1 MSTISL
7 FGILYEGLL
16 KIPPKLSAEV
26 KKDAAGIMAAK
37 YYVIAKKLYNDRVEL
52 SKQMSEDKKHFE
64 SISDKLAKK
73 VSVLGKELQ
82 KIEIKDQDYETS
94 VTRPIELDKSL
105 QFAIYRNTLDRDIV
119 TRITLKTYMS
129 SDSDERVI
137 DMKYLNSLG
146 EEVAEATEIHSL
158 EEQVKNYID
167 YLVDYDKDF
176 ESIKDYREESAS
188 LIDHLD
194 SLRTSQNQLTNTIGD
209 NYEKAINQWGFNRN
223 YRLFLDMFQGWNP
236 GSKPIDLSKVLKST
250 NEAPVS
256 LYVKFVF
263 QKENEILENQG
274 HYSGRVS
281 VNFYSINIVIPF
293 IPDNNLSTHK
303 FDEVLD
309 DVYSTI
315 DHELGHLVQDLLQ
328 HAVTGYSRKTE
339 RGTYGY
345 PSKKISQKTPEISPE
360 GKWSEKH
367 EVRDIEFYTR
377 LGDSKV
383 RAEKILAN
391 KKRDTLKTKLDV
403 FKVIVGLQA
412 PYNSRYHAEFYQ
424 DPWFAVLK
432 KENPG
437 KWSKAVKELYKS
449 LAEYFTEPVR
459 TNRVIKKIINGVT

>member
-1 MSTISL
+1 MNTISL

-37 YYVIAKKLYNDRVEL
+37 YYVIAKKVYNDRIEL
-52 SKQMSEDKKHFE
+52 SKQIAEDKKHFE

-73 VSVLGKELQ
+73 ISVLGKELK
-82 KIEIKDQDYETS
+82 KIEIKGQDYETS

-137 DMKYLNSLG
+137 DMKYLNSSG
-146 EEVAEATEIHSL
+146 EEVAEAAEIHSF
-158 EEQVKNYID
+158 EAQVKNYLD
-167 YLVDYDKDF
+167 YLIDYDKDF

-194 SLRTSQNQLTNTIGD
+194 SLRTSQNQLTNIIGD
-209 NYEKAINQWGFNRN
+209 SYEKAINQWGFNGT
-223 YRLFLDMFQGWNP
+223 YGLFLDMFQGWSP
-236 GSKPIDLSKVLKST
+236 GSKPIDLSKVIK
-250 NEAPVS
+250 NEKGDTVS

-263 QKENEILENQG
+263 QKENENLENAG
-274 HYSGRVS
+274 HYSGRIS
-281 VNFYSINIVIPF
+281 DKFYSINIVIPF
-293 IPDNNLSTHK
+293 IPDNNLSTYK
-303 FDEVLD
+303 IDEVLEELN
-309 DVYSTI
+309 STI

-328 HAVTGYSRKTE
+328 HATLGYSRRVGREKF
-339 RGTYGY
+339 GY
-345 PSKKISQKTPEISPE
+345 PSKKISQKIPELSPE
-360 GKWSEKH
+360 GKWNERH
-367 EVRDIEFYTR
+367 EVRDVEFYTR

-403 FKVIVGLQA
+403 FKTIVGIRDPYLQ
-412 PYNSRYHAEFYQ
+412 YQQEFYK

-437 KWSKAVKELYKS
+437 KWAKAVKELYKS
-449 LAEYFTEPVR
+449 LAEYFAEPVT
-459 TNRVIKKIINGVT
+459 TNKVFKKQ